1 MGGNKYDRALLHSRR
16 SGRRPTLGNT
26 YIQNDEPDSQQLAQE
41 NGSLRLIIAELL
53 IKNQKLRWELQG
65 RGSRAGQDPRLLTAS
80 EGTPLR
86 RKLTT
91 AGIP

>member
-1 MGGNKYDRALLHSRR
+1 
-16 SGRRPTLGNT
+16 LGNT
-26 YIQNDEPDSQQLAQE
+26 YIQNDEPNSQQLAQE